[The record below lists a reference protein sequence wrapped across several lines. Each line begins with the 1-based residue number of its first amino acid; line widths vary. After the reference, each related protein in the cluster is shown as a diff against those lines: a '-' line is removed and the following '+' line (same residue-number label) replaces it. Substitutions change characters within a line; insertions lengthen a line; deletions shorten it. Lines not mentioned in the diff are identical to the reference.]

1 MTTKMRER
9 DTREELQE
17 VFKVFDQDGNGY
29 ISAFELRHVMTNMG
43 EQLTDKDF
51 DDMIREA
58 DADGDG
64 VISFDEFVAMLSS
77 TLNIKW
83 FIVSSKF

>member
-1 MTTKMRER
+1 MRER

-77 TLNIKW
+77 TLNIK
-83 FIVSSKF
+83 